1 MLNILGV
8 TRFIDLSFQ
17 LPGTSLTIPMPLAVG
32 VLPYPVT
39 FLCTDFISELYGRHR
54 ANQVVWMGLALNLW
68 VMLIFWVGGALPG
81 FEPADQPQ
89 SGIFF
94 EVRRLAFSAVTA
106 SMIAYLAAQ
115 FIDVQVFHFWKRLTQ
130 GRHLWLRNNGST
142 LVSQLV
148 DTVAVILITHFLAN
162 GIPVDEAA
170 PIWPQLLTFIAAGYT
185 FKLTVALLDTVPFS
199 WAQNTCRA
207 TLSTQY
213 TAPGPSNHRA
223 ADPPTPTPVLALAT
237 AHWLPC
243 RPDPLR
249 PAAAQARGGEARRER
264 AGKAGSLPRQANAA
278 HSRDDTETTG
288 GGGRAVELGPPT
300 HPVQHPAPRKHP
312 RRCTNRTVTPRAKH
326 WRWRRPRH
334 FTGTPPTC
342 AAAEP
347 KRGSPAPQSATKARQ
362 RGKYEGAGGRCAPPN
377 QLNQPPKHPLRR

>member
-1 MLNILGV
+1 MPRLDEATTQERRQLVFLVLSGLFLGTLAMLNILGV

-32 VLPYPVT
+32 VLPYPIT

-148 DTVAVILITHFLAN
+148 DTVVGDPDYALPREWHPGRRSRAHLA
-162 GIPVDEAA
+162 AA
-170 PIWPQLLTFIAAGYT
+170 PHLHRRRLHLQAHG
-185 FKLTVALLDTVPFS
+185 S
-199 WAQNTCRA
+199 
-207 TLSTQY
+207 
-213 TAPGPSNHRA
+213 APRHRA
-223 ADPPTPTPVLALAT
+223 F
-237 AHWLPC
+237 LP
-243 RPDPLR
+243 
-249 PAAAQARGGEARRER
+249 
-264 AGKAGSLPRQANAA
+264 
-278 HSRDDTETTG
+278 
-288 GGGRAVELGPPT
+288 GR
-300 HPVQHPAPRKHP
+300 K
-312 RRCTNRTVTPRAKH
+312 TPRAILTIH
-326 WRWRRPRH
+326 PVH
-334 FTGTPPTC
+334 GTVS
-342 AAAEP
+342 EQ
-347 KRGSPAPQSATKARQ
+347 PQER
-362 RGKYEGAGGRCAPPN
+362 
-377 QLNQPPKHPLRR
+377 